1 MAARLQTSLSSST
14 PSTSRAK
21 HDVVVVGA
29 GIVGSALA
37 FSLARSGRK
46 VALFERDF
54 SEPDRIVGELLQP
67 GGVRALR
74 LLGLLDCLD
83 DIDAVPVEGYQVF
96 YGPRS
101 VPIPY
106 PAEADKQFTGKGI
119 KSTSGRVEGRSF
131 HHGKFVQKLRGR
143 ARGQAGVE
151 AYESIVREL
160 IEDSDGRVMGVVASK
175 GDEEAVR
182 VEAPLTII
190 ADGCFSKFRR
200 THGSTIAPTVR
211 SHFVGLEL
219 EDAPLPSPHHGHVV
233 LGPAGPTLLYQ
244 ISSKHTRILIDV
256 PGEKLMSSANGK
268 LQAHIRDKVVP
279 QLPAPLQPCLER
291 ELDKGQRLRTMPN
304 SFLPPSMQ
312 GQNKHRKGVILVG
325 DAMNMRHPLTGGG
338 MSVGLW
344 DAVHL
349 TNELGGT
356 AWTPTPREP
365 QGTAKQLQDWSSLT
379 SGLKSWHW
387 RRKGLAS
394 VINILAQALYS
405 LFGADDENLEVL
417 REGCFGY
424 FELGG
429 ECVGGPVRLLSGLA
443 PEPML
448 LVYHFFSVAV
458 YSIYILFT
466 QPRYHPA
473 TQQTHKATFAEY
485 PGLVW
490 RSVLVFYTACVVLLP
505 VVATELK
512 SNVPTFTKRF
522 PSQDGKTSA
531 LNLNT
536 TVMAVSLAAFAAYV
550 YTSQS
555 TAASKQGSSGSLRE
569 LMFPARFSSS

>member
-1 MAARLQTSLSSST
+1 MSTNTPTTSKQS
-14 PSTSRAK
+14 
-21 HDVVVVGA
+21 HDVIVVGA
-29 GIVGSALA
+29 GVVGSALA
-37 FSLARSGRK
+37 FGLARSGRK
-46 VALFERDF
+46 VALFERSF
-54 SEPDRIVGELLQP
+54 KEPDRIVGELLQP
-67 GGVRALR
+67 GGVRALK
-74 LLGLLDCLD
+74 LLGLLDCLE

-106 PAEADKQFTGKGI
+106 PHQEAEYVGKGI
-119 KSTSGRVEGRSF
+119 SSTSGLVEGRSF
-131 HHGKFVQKLRGR
+131 HHGRFVQKLRER
-143 ARGQAGVE
+143 ARAHERVDS
-151 AYESIVREL
+151 YEMNVRSL
-160 IEDSDGRVMGVVASK
+160 IEDGEGKVTGVIASGEGQEALRVQAS
-175 GDEEAVR
+175 
-182 VEAPLTII
+182 LTIVV
-190 ADGCFSKFRR
+190 DGCFSKFRK

-256 PGEKLMSSANGK
+256 AGEKLPSAAKGE
-268 LQAHIRDKVVP
+268 LQAHIRDNVVP
-279 QLPAPLQPCLER
+279 QLPEALQPCLIK
-291 ELDKGQRLRTMPN
+291 ELDKKQPLRSMPN

-312 GQNKHRKGVILVG
+312 GQNKHRQGVILVG

-349 TNELGGT
+349 TNELGG
-356 AWTPTPREP
+356 ASWSPTPRRPE
-365 QGTAKQLQDWSSLT
+365 QTVKQLDDWQSLST
-379 SGLKSWHW
+379 GLKQWHW
-387 RRKGLAS
+387 RRKGLSS

-405 LFGADDENLEVL
+405 LFGADDANLEVL

-458 YSIYILFT
+458 YSIYLLFAL
-466 QPRYHPA
+466 PRYYPA
-473 TQQTHKATFAEY
+473 TKETRQPNFIEY
-485 PGLVW
+485 PALMW
-490 RSVLVFYTACVVLLP
+490 RSVAVFYTACVVLLP

-512 SNVPTFTKRF
+512 SNIPTFTSQNAKAPLFNLNNTVLAVSFAAFVAYAWNNPLLLGKQSSVRELVF
-522 PSQDGKTSA
+522 PS
-531 LNLNT
+531 
-536 TVMAVSLAAFAAYV
+536 
-550 YTSQS
+550 
-555 TAASKQGSSGSLRE
+555 
-569 LMFPARFSSS
+569 RFSSS